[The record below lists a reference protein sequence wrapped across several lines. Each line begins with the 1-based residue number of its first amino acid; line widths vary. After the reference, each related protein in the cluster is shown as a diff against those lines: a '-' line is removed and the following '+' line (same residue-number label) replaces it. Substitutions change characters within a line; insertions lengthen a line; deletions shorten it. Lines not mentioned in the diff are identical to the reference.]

1 MKLTLTSILFFLLIS
16 ITAIS
21 QTPASLVPDK
31 VSNAPDYFCT
41 WNVQGYICSY
51 GSSSVDLR
59 KAMNEQSLLGTGQ
72 YQNWVNFFP
81 KIRKDLIFVMDDS
94 WDVPQND
101 NSKTGTSLGLV
112 ELSPDRF
119 PSFTG
124 TPTERLKRLVNVFEI
139 KGWKGLGGW
148 ICAQEAPIAGTVD
161 QTAYWTERLKAANDA
176 GFDYWK
182 VDWGKQQDNEAWR
195 KMLTQLGRTLAPKLV
210 VEHAMT
216 ESNITFSDTYRTYD
230 VENIIAQPTTIQRIA
245 NMLKYTPTGDARSII
260 NCEDEPYIAAG
271 LGCAIGVMRHPF
283 VGNLPNGTADFAFP
297 DVGCKI
303 KRRLDEVAR
312 GIRWHRI
319 AEPFGVGSA
328 DYKIDG
334 TKLEDYWVLGD
345 RETWKTSRN
354 VGDIVKASAPAR
366 VSRGLPLPTV
376 VNSTTSSPFI
386 LSSKYPNGAVAIVTI
401 GRALK
406 HQYVTDRV
414 KIEQNIESLN
424 NPIGIFGDY
433 DMLTL
438 ILPTSIKAS
447 DYKVFGQDLA
457 GDSPVDITNDITIA
471 NNKVIIPGDLIRKVG
486 LSAATLGDLSDP
498 GLVIKFVLQTPSA
511 TNDISD
517 NSKLNVYPNPTMGKV
532 TIDGLQAATDV
543 SINSINGQEVLRV
556 ETSGSVDLSELER
569 GIYFLNVGKLNK
581 MTLKVLKN

>member
-1 MKLTLTSILFFLLIS
+1 MKLTLICILLFLFFS
-16 ITAIS
+16 ITGFS

-51 GSSSVDLR
+51 GSSSNDLR

-72 YQNWVNFFP
+72 YQSWINFFP
-81 KIRKDLIFVMDDS
+81 KIRKDLIFVLDDS

-124 TPTERLKRLVNVFEI
+124 TPTERLKKLVDAVEL

-161 QTAYWTERLKAANDA
+161 QTAYWTERLKAANAA

-195 KMLTQLGRTLAPKLV
+195 KNLTQLGRTFAPNLV
-210 VEHAMT
+210 IEHAMN
-216 ESNITFSDTYRTYD
+216 EPYLAFCDVFRTYD
-230 VENIIAQPTTIQRIA
+230 VENVIAQPTTIQRVA
-245 NMLKYTPTGDARSII
+245 DLLDNKPTGDAKGII
-260 NCEDEPYIAAG
+260 NCEDEPYIAVG

-297 DVGCKI
+297 DVGRKI
-303 KRRLDEVAR
+303 KRRLDEVVR

-328 DYKIDG
+328 NYKIDA
-334 TKLEDYWVLGD
+334 TKLEDNWVLGV

-354 VGDIVKASAPAR
+354 VGDILKASAPAR
-366 VSRGLPLPTV
+366 VSRDLPLPLV
-376 VNSTTSSPFI
+376 VNSTVSSPFV
-386 LSSKYPNGAVAIVTI
+386 LSSRYPNGAVAIVTI
-401 GRALK
+401 GRALN
-406 HQYVTDRV
+406 HDYISQRD
-414 KIEQNIESLN
+414 KIEQNMASLN
-424 NPIGIFGDY
+424 YPIGIFGDY

-438 ILPTSIKAS
+438 ILPTNIKAS

-457 GDSPVDITNDITIA
+457 GDTPVDITNDITIT
-471 NNKVIIPGDLIRKVG
+471 NNKVIIPGDLIRRVG
-486 LSAATLGDLSDP
+486 LSANTVGDLSDP
-498 GLVIKFVLQTPSA
+498 GLVIKFVLQSPTE
-511 TNDISD
+511 TNDILD
-517 NSKLNVYPNPTMGKV
+517 DYKLNVYPNPTTGSV
-532 TIDGLQAATDV
+532 TIDGLQTTTNV
-543 SINSINGQEVLRV
+543 SINNISGQEMLRV
-556 ETSGSVDLSELER
+556 KTSGSVDLSGLER
-569 GIYFLNVGKLNK
+569 GIYFLNVGLLNK
-581 MTLKVLKN
+581 KTLKMLKY